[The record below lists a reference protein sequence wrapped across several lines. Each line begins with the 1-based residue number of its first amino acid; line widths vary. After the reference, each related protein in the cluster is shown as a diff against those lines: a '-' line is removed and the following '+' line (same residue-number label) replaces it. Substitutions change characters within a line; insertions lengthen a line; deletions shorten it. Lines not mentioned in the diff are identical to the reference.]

1 MQNSL
6 LSNSLLTTPFV
17 FLPAILQITVD
28 AAKEMLEILTNKLS
42 SVDAR
47 ATRQDDLPLFS
58 EVPFCR
64 AG

>member
-1 MQNSL
+1 MKKL
-6 LSNSLLTTPFV
+6 NSLLTTPFV
-17 FLPAILQITVD
+17 FLPAILQDTVD
-28 AAKEMLEILTNKLS
+28 AAKEMLEILTNNQS

-47 ATRQDDLPLFS
+47 ATRQDDLTPFS

>member
-1 MQNSL
+1 MQK
-6 LSNSLLTTPFV
+6 SNSLLTTPFV
-17 FLPAILQITVD
+17 FLPAILQVTVD
-28 AAKEMLEILTNKLS
+28 AAKEMLKILTNKQS

-47 ATRQDDLPLFS
+47 ANREDGLTPFS